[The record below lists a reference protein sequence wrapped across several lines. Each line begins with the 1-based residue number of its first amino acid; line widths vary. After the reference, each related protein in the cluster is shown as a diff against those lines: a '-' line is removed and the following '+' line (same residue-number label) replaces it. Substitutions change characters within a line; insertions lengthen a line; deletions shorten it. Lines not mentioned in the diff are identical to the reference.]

1 MSSPDPWKVLGI
13 QPGASKDDIKDA
25 YKKLAMK
32 FHPDVN
38 HTPGANERMSQINV
52 AFAELMKEPVQGFP
66 QGFKTQSS
74 GAFTYGG
81 YATVED
87 LINDML
93 FNAGSG
99 GKRHVRAFRVEFKG
113 VPKNPGD
120 PFNKAQFQGIFD
132 AVTRN
137 DFNPAKPI
145 KHVKPVPVTYVCSMT
160 PDEVKT
166 GKTVQ
171 IIRKKRISVNIPPNV
186 KDGQRVCLKNALKV
200 TDGVPGDIYIKIQVS
215 KEGGDNKL

>member
-13 QPGASKDDIKDA
+13 KPGASKDEIKEA
-25 YKKLAMK
+25 YKKMAMK

-38 HTPGANERMSQINV
+38 HSPGANERMSQINV

-66 QGFKTQSS
+66 QGFKTQGS

-93 FNAGSG
+93 FKAGSG
-99 GKRHVRAFRVEFKG
+99 GGRHVRGFRVEFKN
-113 VPKNPGD
+113 VPNNPGD
-120 PFNKAQFQGIFD
+120 PFNRGQFQGIFD
-132 AVTRN
+132 AITKN
-137 DFNPAKPI
+137 DFNPAKP
-145 KHVKPVPVTYVCSMT
+145 VQAVYVCSMT

-215 KEGGDNKL
+215 KEGGDANLRV

>member
-13 QPGASKDDIKDA
+13 KPGSSKDDIKDA

-38 HTPGANERMSQINV
+38 HNPGANERMSQINV

-74 GAFTYGG
+74 GSFTYGG

-93 FNAGSG
+93 FNAGSD
-99 GKRHVRAFRVEFKG
+99 GKRHVRGFRVEFRD

-120 PFNKAQFQGIFD
+120 PFNRGQFQGIFD
-132 AVTRN
+132 AITRN
-137 DFNPAKPI
+137 DFNPAKP
-145 KHVKPVPVTYVCSMT
+145 VQVVYACSMT
-160 PDEVKT
+160 PDEAKT
-166 GKTVQ
+166 GKTIK

-186 KDGQRVCLKNALKV
+186 KDGQQVRLKNALKI
-200 TDGVPGDIYIKIQVS
+200 TDGTPGDIFINIKIE
-215 KEGGDNKL
+215 KEGGHANL